1 MWLLLLG
8 RGYVSSHLKHI
19 LAGYGEDWMAVNAK
33 MIFPPDFLWGTAT
46 SSHQVEGNNT
56 NNDWWAW
63 EQEGGHVLHDQ
74 RSGLACNWWEDAE
87 ADLDRAAEMGLNA
100 HRISIEWSRVEP
112 EPSVFD
118 EEALERYR
126 QILLG
131 MHERGIEPMVAL
143 HHFCNP
149 LWLVEKGD
157 FGSDIVVDYFQR
169 YTAKVAAT
177 LGDLIPKWVTLNEP
191 MVYVYIRYLVQEGP
205 PPQERGWWPAL
216 AVVRRLL
223 ACHAAAYHTIK
234 EAYPLAQVGV
244 AKNMPLFEAAPGRG
258 VLAKWTAAQV
268 DRLFNMTWWDSL
280 QTGRVKRPFGGGR
293 IKYLAGSFD
302 FVGINYYTRYYV
314 KFPPGRNIILPDWGD
329 EAVVSDGGYGEVYPA
344 GLYQMIK
351 RVTRYQKPIYITE
364 NGLPD
369 QADKLRPAFL
379 LTHLREVWRAINF
392 CFPVMGYY
400 HWSLIDNFEWARGW
414 TQRFGLIEMNP
425 ETQERTLR
433 DSGRLYQEICQQ
445 YAISSDMTKRYAPE
459 LLPVMFPGEGPIAK

>member
-1 MWLLLLG
+1 
-8 RGYVSSHLKHI
+8 
-19 LAGYGEDWMAVNAK
+19 MAVNAK